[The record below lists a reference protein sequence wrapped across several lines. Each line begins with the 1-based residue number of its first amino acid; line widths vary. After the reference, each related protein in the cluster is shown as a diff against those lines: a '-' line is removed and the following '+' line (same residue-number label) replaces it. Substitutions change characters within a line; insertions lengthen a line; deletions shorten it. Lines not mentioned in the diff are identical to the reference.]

1 TIDGAGTTL
10 LVDGS
15 LGAVQLDAD
24 TTLGGSGTVGD
35 VNSTGGTIIP
45 NDGGGPLQTGS
56 LPLDSAST
64 FAPVLT
70 GPNSVASGQVSASGP
85 VTLAGPLNASL
96 AYAPAPGD
104 QLTIISNNS
113 GSPVT
118 GTFTGLPQGSTF
130 QIGVDAFQINYLGGS
145 GHDVVLT

>member
-1 TIDGAGTTL
+1 TAGGA
-10 LVDGS
+10 
-15 LGAVQLDAD
+15 
-24 TTLGGSGTVGD
+24 
-35 VNSTGGTIIP
+35 
-45 NDGGGPLQTGS
+45 PLQTGR
-56 LPLDSAST
+56 LTLDSAST
-64 FAPVLT
+64 VAPVLT

-145 GHDVVLT
+145 GHDVVLTFVPYTTTTTISTTTPTATYGQSVAVTA